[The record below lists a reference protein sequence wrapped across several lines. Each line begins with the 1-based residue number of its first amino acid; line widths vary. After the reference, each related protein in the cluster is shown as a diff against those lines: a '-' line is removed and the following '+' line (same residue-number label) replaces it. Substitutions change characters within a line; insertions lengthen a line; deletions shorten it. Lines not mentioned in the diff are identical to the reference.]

1 MKIME
6 ALARYVAAVVEDG
19 DYVND
24 WLTHMPAWLQGY
36 VMPAGYWLSRLVEL
50 VHSVL
55 EVIT

>member
-24 WLTHMPAWLQGY
+24 WLTHMPAGLQGY
-36 VMPAGYWLSRLVEL
+36 GMTAGYWLSRLVEL